1 MLNSLEIKNFR
12 ALDDFKVAKL
22 GRVNLIVGKNNSG
35 KSTVLEAL
43 RIYAGNAQRELLVDI
58 AQSHD
63 ETYQL
68 AEVKFGDLNPAMPFE
83 DLFTGRRFP
92 DDDTVI
98 VIGESADSSQAL
110 RIIYRISIDDNE
122 LKEDV
127 EGSTDIQREPGL
139 LSRQSRAEDVE
150 GLTDIQRR
158 PGLLS
163 RQSRAEDVDSLTDI
177 QRSGFGQAVTKEQ
190 YINLVRKRGADFV
203 TKREKLI
210 LIKNKKAISI
220 FLSDKFSTDR
230 SYLLHEGLGLT
241 PCSFIPTQLISIDEL
256 AKEWDNIVGTEHEDV
271 VKQALRIIL
280 PELDNIYFVQ
290 NNKAASS
297 PGGSQRTA
305 KIKLPNLPRPVPL
318 KSLGDGMIRILQLA
332 LKLVSAQGGF
342 LLIDELENGL
352 HYSIQEEIWAWLFK
366 VAERLDIQV
375 FATTHSW
382 DCIENFTKVAIANET
397 IEGVLFRMGKSA
409 RTSNRGQIIATV
421 YDKDS
426 LHRLTQAEFEIR

>member
-12 ALDDFKVAKL
+12 ALEDFKVAKL

-58 AQSHD
+58 AKSHD

-68 AEVKFGDLNPAMPFE
+68 AELKFGDLNTAMPFE
-83 DLFTGRRFP
+83 DLFTGRRLP

-127 EGSTDIQREPGL
+127 EG
-139 LSRQSRAEDVE
+139 
-150 GLTDIQRR
+150 
-158 PGLLS
+158 
-163 RQSRAEDVDSLTDI
+163 LTDI
-177 QRSGFGQAVTKEQ
+177 QRSGFSQAVTKNQ
-190 YINLVRKRGADFV
+190 YIALVEQRNADFV
-203 TKREKLI
+203 TKRESLI
-210 LIKNKKAISI
+210 AIKNKKSASIS
-220 FLSDKFSTDR
+220 LSDAFLTTRNSIR
-230 SYLLHEGLGLT
+230 HEALGIT

-256 AKEWDNIVGTEHEDV
+256 AKEWDNIVGTEHEEI

-280 PELDNIYFVQ
+280 PEFQNIYFVQ
-290 NNKAASS
+290 NNKTSS
-297 PGGSQRTA
+297 SSDGSQRTA
-305 KIKLPNLPRPVPL
+305 KVKLPNLPRPVPL
-318 KSLGDGMIRILQLA
+318 KSLGDGMTRILQLA

-352 HYSIQEEIWAWLFK
+352 HYSIQEKVWAWLFEI
-366 VAERLDIQV
+366 AERLDIQV

-397 IEGVLFRMGKSA
+397 TEGIVFRMGKSA
-409 RTSNRGQIIATV
+409 RTSNHEQIIATV
-421 YDKDS
+421 FDKDS
-426 LHRLTQAEFEIR
+426 LYRMTQADIEIR

>member
-12 ALDDFKVAKL
+12 ALEDFKVAKL

-43 RIYAGNAQRELLVDI
+43 RIYAGNAQRELLVEI
-58 AQSHD
+58 AKSHD

-68 AEVKFGDLNPAMPFE
+68 AEVKFGDLNPSMPFE
-83 DLFTGRRFP
+83 DLFTGRRLP

-98 VIGESADSSQAL
+98 VIGESADSSSHAL

-122 LKEDV
+122 LKQDIED
-127 EGSTDIQREPGL
+127 
-139 LSRQSRAEDVE
+139 
-150 GLTDIQRR
+150 
-158 PGLLS
+158 
-163 RQSRAEDVDSLTDI
+163 LTDI
-177 QRSGFGQAVTKEQ
+177 QRSGFGQAVTKNQ
-190 YINLVRKRGADFV
+190 YIALVEKRNAEFV
-203 TKREKLI
+203 TKRENLI
-210 LIKNKKAISI
+210 VIKNKKSASVS
-220 FLSDKFSTDR
+220 LSDAFLTTRNSI
-230 SYLLHEGLGLT
+230 LHEALGIT

-256 AKEWDNIVGTEHEDV
+256 AKEWDNIVGTEHEEI

-280 PELDNIYFVQ
+280 PEFENIYFVQ
-290 NNKAASS
+290 NSKAASS
-297 PGGSQRTA
+297 EGGSQRTA
-305 KIKLPNLPRPVPL
+305 KVKLPSLPRPVPL

-352 HYSIQEEIWAWLFK
+352 HYSIQEQVWTWLFE

-382 DCIENFTKVAIANET
+382 DCIESFTKVATANET
-397 IEGVLFRMGKSA
+397 TEGIVFRMGKSA
-409 RTSNRGQIIATV
+409 KASNRGQIIATV
-421 YDKDS
+421 FDKDS
-426 LHRLTQAEFEIR
+426 LYRMTQADIEIR